1 MSKNQHRRSWALATG
16 VLATL
21 WVCAGAVQARE
32 VVWSVGV
39 GSPGVQVDVTN
50 ARPVYEQP
58 QPVYWQRPPVI
69 VQPQPVY
76 YGAPQPVYYGQAQP
90 VYYGQPRVIVAPQPY
105 YRGWGR
111 RHHGHWGHHYRG
123 YDQDRR
129 HDGRGRDWD

>member
-50 ARPVYEQP
+50 ARPSDA
-58 QPVYWQRPPVI
+58 
-69 VQPQPVY
+69 
-76 YGAPQPVYYGQAQP
+76 GAILGDTL
-90 VYYGQPRVIVAPQPY
+90 RV
-105 YRGWGR
+105 RT
-111 RHHGHWGHHYRG
+111 HGHTYISRTRTHTHT
-123 YDQDRR
+123 
-129 HDGRGRDWD
+129 HTHPHPHT